1 MTQKQKVL
9 EYMRYH
15 EGISTYTAF
24 KMGITRLAARISELR
39 ADGHNIISEYKVS
52 RDNKPYVQYRL
63 VGDEK

>member
-24 KMGITRLAARISELR
+24 QMGITRLAARISELR
-39 ADGHNIISEYKVS
+39 MDGYSIVSDYRMSADK
-52 RDNKPYVQYRL
+52 KPYVLYRL
-63 VGDEK
+63 EGDKS

>member
-9 EYMRYH
+9 EYMRKH

-24 KMGITRLAARISELR
+24 QMRITRLAARISELR
-39 ADGHNIISEYKVS
+39 ADGYNILSERRMS
-52 RDNKPYVQYRL
+52 EENKPYVLYRL

>member
-1 MTQKQKVL
+1 MTQKQKIL

-39 ADGHNIISEYKVS
+39 ADGYNILSERRMS
-52 RDNKPYVQYRL
+52 EDNKPYVLYRL
-63 VGDEK
+63 VGEEK